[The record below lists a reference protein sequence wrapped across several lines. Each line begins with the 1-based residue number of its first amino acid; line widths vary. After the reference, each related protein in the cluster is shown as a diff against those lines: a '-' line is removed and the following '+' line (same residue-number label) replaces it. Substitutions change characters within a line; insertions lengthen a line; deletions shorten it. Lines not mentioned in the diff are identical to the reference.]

1 MPLKMRGEVCPRRYN
16 FSKVSGYASSPNP
29 TPMNVGRRLWHSSIF
44 AVILSKECWLDLKT
58 PVCRR
63 QWFSQVIETPVEVS
77 KNWKCWG
84 YFIHHCLQRDQEM
97 VIGKKKQKT
106 KFFVA
111 CFCSIFVLDRALCT
125 NILNSKFSVTRS
137 MVAYNQKQSSNY
149 QNKLL
154 HVCFAPLLLFSGFI
168 TISLYDRCHWQLRR
182 QTLIYTRNVIIQSH
196 KGYMSLGCHVLVRC
210 QIVKYATFTRKL
222 IFDFVASGLK
232 QRNTE
237 KKSTSTQN
245 V

>member
-1 MPLKMRGEVCPRRYN
+1 MRGEVCPRRFN

-44 AVILSKECWLDLKT
+44 AVILLTRFKNTYMQETVILSGYRNTSGSLEKLKMLRVFHSSLFT
-58 PVCRR
+58 AGPGNGHR
-63 QWFSQVIETPVEVS
+63 
-77 KNWKCWG
+77 
-84 YFIHHCLQRDQEM
+84 
-97 VIGKKKQKT
+97 KKKQKT

-168 TISLYDRCHWQLRR
+168 TISLYDRCH
-182 QTLIYTRNVIIQSH
+182 
-196 KGYMSLGCHVLVRC
+196 
-210 QIVKYATFTRKL
+210 
-222 IFDFVASGLK
+222 
-232 QRNTE
+232 
-237 KKSTSTQN
+237 
-245 V
+245 